1 MATPRNCV
9 CGRTAGLAELCGV
22 AYTQFRSV
30 KHTHYRLVV
39 EYVVDSKHYTEKAVF
54 RTRRE
59 TKYPVDS
66 EIEICYNP
74 GNPEQTRF
82 VGHPFPL
89 PMGLVLL
96 FIGAALI
103 CCYFI

>member
-1 MATPRNCV
+1 M
-9 CGRTAGLAELCGV
+9 AGLAELCGV

-30 KHTHYRLVV
+30 KHTHYRPVV
-39 EYVVDSKHYTEKAVF
+39 EYVVDSKHYTEKTVF
-54 RTRRE
+54 RARRE

-74 GNPEQTRF
+74 GNPEQMRF

-103 CCYFI
+103 YCYFV